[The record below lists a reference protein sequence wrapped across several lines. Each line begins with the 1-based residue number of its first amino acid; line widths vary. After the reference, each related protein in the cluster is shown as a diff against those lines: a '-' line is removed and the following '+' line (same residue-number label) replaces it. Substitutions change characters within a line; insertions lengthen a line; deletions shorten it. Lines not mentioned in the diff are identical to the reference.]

1 MLGLLALNPLNKTDI
16 IFFVVIAAIIVLCI
30 GVYFLIPVINQ
41 KQYKEMRE
49 NLKKREVAFKSNVQR
64 TDGSPAVFSAPA
76 EEDEQDQAPADDES
90 IEQTEPIEL
99 IEDEEK

>member
-30 GVYFLIPVINQ
+30 GVYFLIPVINK

-64 TDGSPAVFSAPA
+64 TDGSPAVFSAPV
-76 EEDEQDQAPADDES
+76 EDEQDSAPADDES
-90 IEQTEPIEL
+90 IEPTEPIEL